1 MRDII
6 VFQNKLLY
14 SIQTEEHLAAPGWR
28 LDKEKQ
34 LMKLTIFL
42 VITSLLFSGCAQN
55 APNGNSDIMNKVA
68 ARSPQATPNA
78 VVPVPESS
86 GDLSGVTLANFNK
99 LRNGMTLAE
108 IKKTIGSEGKAISES
123 ETPGYKTAMYQWK
136 SGAAN
141 ISCMFQNDKMISKTQ
156 FGL

>member
-14 SIQTEEHLAAPGWR
+14 SIQTEEHLTAPDWR

-42 VITSLLFSGCAQN
+42 VIASLLFSGCAQN
-55 APNGNSDIMNKVA
+55 TQNDNSDIINKAA
-68 ARSPQATPNA
+68 ARSPQPIPTAA
-78 VVPVPESS
+78 VTASESP
-86 GDLSGVTLANFNK
+86 GNVAGVTLANFNK
-99 LRNGMTLAE
+99 LRNGMTLEE
-108 IKKTIGSEGKAISES
+108 IKKTIGSEGNLISEG

-141 ISCMFQNDKMISKTQ
+141 ISCMFQNDKMIAKTQ